1 MRYSNINKLYLETEI
16 INGEILFKRFSLLG
30 KVGEIDFVNKKKKSY
45 YANENLEFEC
55 GYINNTKHGKAK
67 EYYLTGELEFE
78 GEYLY
83 GLKWNGKKYDKNGN
97 IIYELNNGN
106 GKVKEYE
113 GEKLI
118 FEGEYINGK
127 RNGKGKEYE
136 NGTLKFEG
144 EYLNGYKCGKGKE
157 YNNNGTL

>member
-1 MRYSNINKLYLETEI
+1 LERKRLGYDMKGNNVYTLNNGNGKIMRYSSTNKLYLETEI
-16 INGEILFKRFSLLG
+16 INGEIQFKRLSLLG

-45 YANENLEFEC
+45 YSNENLEFEC

-97 IIYELNNGN
+97 VI
-106 GKVKEYE
+106 KVK
-113 GEKLI
+113 
-118 FEGEYINGK
+118 
-127 RNGKGKEYE
+127 
-136 NGTLKFEG
+136 
-144 EYLNGYKCGKGKE
+144 
-157 YNNNGTL
+157 